1 MKKLISLALAL
12 MLVFSLAT
20 VAMAA
25 GGDTTW
31 NGSYAPSA
39 TTSFTIYKDYTSEES
54 FAPAE
59 TLSFTVAAA
68 ETNPDTTDAAKISV
82 PDVPITGQ
90 KLQDIEITVNVP
102 SYSTAGVYEYTIKE
116 NAGTAAGA
124 TYDTGKTI
132 YVQVLV
138 QYDNVNHKLV
148 IGNPT
153 DTTDSGIVYF
163 IKEENGTKVDTFA
176 NTFKTNDFTVAK
188 DVTGNMANETD
199 TFEIVVTLT
208 APAGKVV
215 GTPIQ
220 VASETVAASLW
231 TKNEATN
238 TYSYTKTLTI
248 SENSGAI
255 TFADIPD
262 GVVVSVVENT
272 DKDKM
277 KGYTL
282 TGYSVNG
289 ANAATTASF
298 TVNGDATS
306 ADSVV
311 VINDNTTTVS
321 TGITLDSL
329 PFVLI
334 LAVCAGAVVLFVIK
348 RRNSVE
354 F

>member
-1 MKKLISLALAL
+1 MKKLISLVLAL
-12 MLVFSLAT
+12 MFVFSMAT
-20 VAMAA
+20 VAMA
-25 GGDTTW
+25 DDTW
-31 NGSYAPSA
+31 NGSYTASTA
-39 TTSFTIYKDYTSEES
+39 TSFTIYKDYTSEET

-59 TLSFTVAAA
+59 TLTFTVDAAD
-68 ETNPDTTDAAKISV
+68 TNPDNTKITV
-82 PDVPITGQ
+82 PNVTITGAV
-90 KLQDIEITVNVP
+90 LNDIEITVNVP
-102 SYSTAGVYEYTIKE
+102 SFTKAGIYEYTIKE

-132 YVQVLV
+132 YVQILV
-138 QYDNVNHKLV
+138 EYDNVNHKLV

-153 DTTDSGIVYF
+153 NATSGIVYF
-163 IKEENGTKVDTFA
+163 IKKDDTGAKVDTFA

-208 APAGKVV
+208 APEGKTIC
-215 GTPIQ
+215 TPITIGG
-220 VASETVAASLW
+220 VEVAASAW
-231 TKNEATN
+231 TNGV
-238 TYSYTKTLTI
+238 YSKTLSL
-248 SENSGAI
+248 SENDGAT
-255 TFADIPD
+255 TFANIPA
-262 GVVVSVVENT
+262 GVTVSVAEST
-272 DKDKM
+272 SADKM

-289 ANAATTASF
+289 ADAATSASF
-298 TVNGDATS
+298 TVDGDAA

-311 VINDNTTTVS
+311 VINEKSTDVN

-334 LAVCAGAVVLFVIK
+334 LAVCVGAAVLFVVK
-348 RRNSVE
+348 RRTSVD

>member
-1 MKKLISLALAL
+1 MKKLISLVLAL
-12 MLVFSLAT
+12 MFVFSMAT
-20 VAMAA
+20 VAMA
-25 GGDTTW
+25 DDTW
-31 NGSYAPSA
+31 NGSYTASTA
-39 TTSFTIYKDYTSEES
+39 TSFTIYKDYTSEET

-59 TLSFTVAAA
+59 TLTFTVDAAD
-68 ETNPDTTDAAKISV
+68 TNPDNTKITV
-82 PDVPITGQ
+82 PNVTITGAV
-90 KLQDIEITVNVP
+90 LNDIEITVNVP
-102 SYSTAGVYEYTIKE
+102 SFTKAGIYEYTIKE

-132 YVQVLV
+132 YVQILV
-138 QYDNVNHKLV
+138 EYDNVNHKLV

-153 DTTDSGIVYF
+153 NATSGIVYF
-163 IKEENGTKVDTFA
+163 IKKDDTGAKVDTFA

-208 APAGKVV
+208 APEGKTIC
-215 GTPIQ
+215 TPITIGG
-220 VASETVAASLW
+220 VEVAASAW
-231 TKNEATN
+231 TNGV
-238 TYSYTKTLTI
+238 YSKTLSL
-248 SENSGAI
+248 SENDGAT
-255 TFADIPD
+255 TFANIPA
-262 GVVVSVVENT
+262 GVTVSVAEST
-272 DKDKM
+272 SADKM

-289 ANAATTASF
+289 ADAATSASF
-298 TVNGDATS
+298 TVDGDAA

-311 VINDNTTTVS
+311 VINEKSTDVN

-334 LAVCAGAVVLFVIK
+334 LAVCAGAAVLFVIK
-348 RRNSVE
+348 RRNTVE

>member
-1 MKKLISLALAL
+1 MKKLISLVLAL
-12 MLVFSLAT
+12 MFVFSMAT
-20 VAMAA
+20 VAMA
-25 GGDTTW
+25 DDTW
-31 NGSYAPSA
+31 NGSYTASTA
-39 TTSFTIYKDYTSEES
+39 TSFTIYKDYTSEET

-59 TLSFTVAAA
+59 TLTFTVNAAT
-68 ETNPDTTDAAKISV
+68 TNPDTTSITV
-82 PDVPITGQ
+82 PNVTITGAV
-90 KLQDIEITVNVP
+90 LNDIEITVNVP
-102 SYSTAGVYEYTIKE
+102 SFTKAGIYEYTIKE

-132 YVQVLV
+132 YVQILV
-138 QYDNVNHKLV
+138 EYDNVNHKLV

-153 DTTDSGIVYF
+153 NDTSGIVYF
-163 IKEENGTKVDTFA
+163 IKKDSTGAKVDTFA

-208 APAGKVV
+208 APEGKTIC
-215 GTPIQ
+215 TPITIGG
-220 VASETVAASLW
+220 VEVAASAW
-231 TKNEATN
+231 TNGV
-238 TYSYTKTLTI
+238 YSKTLSL
-248 SENSGAI
+248 SENDGAT
-255 TFADIPD
+255 TFANIPA
-262 GVVVSVVENT
+262 GVTVSVAEST
-272 DKDKM
+272 SADKM

>member
-1 MKKLISLALAL
+1 MKKLISLVLAL
-12 MLVFSLAT
+12 MFVFSMAT
-20 VAMAA
+20 VAMA
-25 GGDTTW
+25 DDTW
-31 NGSYAPSA
+31 NGSYTASTA
-39 TTSFTIYKDYTSEES
+39 TSFTIYKDYTSEET

-59 TLSFTVAAA
+59 TLTFTVNAAN
-68 ETNPDTTDAAKISV
+68 TNPDTTSITV
-82 PDVPITGQ
+82 PDVSITGSQ
-90 KLQDIEITVNVP
+90 LNDIAITVNVP
-102 SYSTAGVYEYTIKE
+102 SFSKAGVYEYTIKE

-132 YVQVLV
+132 YVQILV
-138 QYDNVNHKLV
+138 EYDNDNHKLV

-153 DTTDSGIVYF
+153 NATSGIVYF
-163 IKEENGTKVDTFA
+163 IKKDATGAKVDTFA

-208 APAGKVV
+208 APEGKIIC
-215 GTPIQ
+215 TPITIGG
-220 VASETVAASLW
+220 VEVAASAW
-231 TKNEATN
+231 TNGV
-238 TYSYTKTLTI
+238 YSKTLSL
-248 SENSGAI
+248 SENDGAT
-255 TFADIPD
+255 TFANIPD
-262 GVVVSVVENT
+262 GVTVSVAEST
-272 DKDKM
+272 SADKM

-289 ANAATTASF
+289 ADAATSASF
-298 TVNGDATS
+298 TVDGDATA

-311 VINDNTTTVS
+311 VINEKSTDVN

-334 LAVCAGAVVLFVIK
+334 LAVCAGAAVLFVIK
-348 RRNSVE
+348 RRNTVE